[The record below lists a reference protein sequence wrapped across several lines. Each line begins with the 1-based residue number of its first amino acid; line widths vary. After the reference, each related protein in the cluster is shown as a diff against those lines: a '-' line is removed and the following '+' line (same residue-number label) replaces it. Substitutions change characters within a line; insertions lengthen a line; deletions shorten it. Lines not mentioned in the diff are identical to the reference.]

1 MSDETL
7 FAQVLAPKNRADPY
21 PLYARMR
28 ETPVSRQ
35 ADGSYLVSTQAALR
49 SLIFDPRLSSE
60 DLPPS
65 RRPATGNPKDWI
77 LNPIRHR
84 VVNAHRPLIFRDPP
98 DHDTLRGIVMK
109 EFTIARV
116 RDSHAKVA
124 TLVDALI
131 DKCRGRDT
139 VCLVDDLSC
148 PLPVAVICELL
159 GVPEADERQFHAWA
173 TRMATA
179 LEPDARHDEA
189 GRREIAATF
198 DAISDY
204 MRRLI
209 REKRRHPA
217 DDMLSGL
224 AARGGRGRLAMG
236 DIDLISTAILLLV
249 AGDETTVNLISNGML
264 TLLRHPDELEKL
276 KADPKRA
283 PCVIEEIL
291 RHEPRPFPHP
301 QGARR
306 HRGGGRDDPGRI
318 LGGPDARGRKPR
330 SGAVHAAGPVRSR
343 PERQPAFRVRRRPP
357 LLRRRAAGAC
367 RSRDRP
373 GHPVPTPRRA
383 AAPRR
388 STALPGR
395 RFPARSEEPR
405 HRHRGD
411 RLTLR
416 ARKWSGNL
424 LGATR
429 HRLSKARV
437 NSPCRTSLSSHAHR
451 TRD

>member
-7 FAQVLAPKNRADPY
+7 FAQVLDPKNRADPY

-65 RRPATGNPKDWI
+65 RRPATGNPPKDWI

-249 AGDETTVNLISNGML
+249 AGHETTVNFITNGML

-291 RHEPRPFPHP
+291 RHEPPVHFRTRKAL
-301 QGARR
+301 GAIEVAGTTIPAGSSVVLMLAAGNRDPAR
-306 HRGGGRDDPGRI
+306 FTQPDRFDPDRNDNQHFGFGGGLHYCVGAPLARVEAEIALVTLCRRLVAPRLLDDP
-318 LGGPDARGRKPR
+318 
-330 SGAVHAAGPVRSR
+330 
-343 PERQPAFRVRRRPP
+343 PP
-357 LLRRRAAGAC
+357 YRAGA
-367 RSRDRP
+367 S
-373 GHPVPTPRRA
+373 
-383 AAPRR
+383 
-388 STALPGR
+388 L
-395 RFPARSEEPR
+395 
-405 HRHRGD
+405 RGP
-411 RLTLR
+411 
-416 ARKWSGNL
+416 KNL
-424 LGATR
+424 GIAI
-429 HRLSKARV
+429 AGI
-437 NSPCRTSLSSHAHR
+437 A
-451 TRD
+451 

>member
-7 FAQVLAPKNRADPY
+7 FAQVLDPKNRADPY

-65 RRPATGNPKDWI
+65 RRPATGNPLKDWI
-77 LNPIRHR
+77 LNPTRNR

-98 DHDTLRGIVMK
+98 DHDTLRGFVMK

-131 DKCRGRDT
+131 TKCRGRDT
-139 VCLVDDLSC
+139 VCLVDDLSY

-173 TRMATA
+173 TRRATA
-179 LEPDARHDEA
+179 LEPDARHGEA

-217 DDMLSGL
+217 DDMLRGL
-224 AARGGRGRLAMG
+224 AARGGRGRPAMG

-249 AGDETTVNLISNGML
+249 AGHETTVNFITNGML

-283 PCVIEEIL
+283 LRVIEEIL
-291 RHEPRPFPHP
+291 RHEPPVHFRTRKAL
-301 QGARR
+301 GAIEVAGATIPAGSSVVLMLAAGNRDPAR
-306 HRGGGRDDPGRI
+306 FTQPDRFDPDRNDNQHFGFGGGLHYCVGAPLARVEAEIALVTLCQRLVAPRLLDDP
-318 LGGPDARGRKPR
+318 
-330 SGAVHAAGPVRSR
+330 
-343 PERQPAFRVRRRPP
+343 PP
-357 LLRRRAAGAC
+357 YRAGA
-367 RSRDRP
+367 S
-373 GHPVPTPRRA
+373 
-383 AAPRR
+383 
-388 STALPGR
+388 L
-395 RFPARSEEPR
+395 
-405 HRHRGD
+405 RGP
-411 RLTLR
+411 
-416 ARKWSGNL
+416 KNL
-424 LGATR
+424 GIAI
-429 HRLSKARV
+429 AGI
-437 NSPCRTSLSSHAHR
+437 A
-451 TRD
+451 